1 MITSKPI
8 DSSNDLAMDV
18 QSLGRLH
25 QMANQKS
32 PEGLKESAKQFEA
45 LFINM
50 MLQSMRQAT
59 PKGNLLE
66 SHDQDIYT
74 SMLDQ
79 QLSQN
84 LAQRGMGLA
93 DMMLDQLKNL
103 NAVPPQPI
111 SPTVEGAAPVVE
123 GAVPPVA
130 GAAQVQALAPLT
142 PFDPVKIAIFEP
154 TSRPATAS
162 SAPRSVENFHA
173 KMHPHA
179 VEASRITGI
188 PPDFIL
194 GQAALESGWGK
205 REIKLPDGS
214 SSHNL
219 FGIKAGASWK
229 GKVAEVTT
237 TEYTQGVPEKV
248 VARFRAYDSDAE
260 AFRDYAALLQNNP
273 RYEQVIA
280 NGQSVSGF
288 AQGIQKS
295 GYATDPAYAA
305 KLTSVI
311 QRMQSAT

>member
-1 MITSKPI
+1 
-8 DSSNDLAMDV
+8 MDV

-93 DMMLDQLKNL
+93 DMMLNQLKNL

-111 SPTVEGAAPVVE
+111 LPAVEGAAPVIADIAPAVE
-123 GAVPPVA
+123 GAIPAVA

-142 PFDPVKIAIFEP
+142 PFDPVKTTIFEP
-154 TSRPATAS
+154 TSRPATANSGYGFGGHDAGPAQKLKCGAS
-162 SAPRSVENFHA
+162 SA
-173 KMHPHA
+173 
-179 VEASRITGI
+179 
-188 PPDFIL
+188 DF
-194 GQAALESGWGK
+194 
-205 REIKLPDGS
+205 
-214 SSHNL
+214 
-219 FGIKAGASWK
+219 
-229 GKVAEVTT
+229 T
-237 TEYTQGVPEKV
+237 YC
-248 VARFRAYDSDAE
+248 
-260 AFRDYAALLQNNP
+260 
-273 RYEQVIA
+273 
-280 NGQSVSGF
+280 
-288 AQGIQKS
+288 
-295 GYATDPAYAA
+295 
-305 KLTSVI
+305 
-311 QRMQSAT
+311 

>member
-1 MITSKPI
+1 
-8 DSSNDLAMDV
+8 
-18 QSLGRLH
+18 
-25 QMANQKS
+25 
-32 PEGLKESAKQFEA
+32 LKESAKQFEA

-93 DMMLDQLKNL
+93 DMMLNQLKNL

-111 SPTVEGAAPVVE
+111 LPAVEGAAPVIADIAPAVE
-123 GAVPPVA
+123 GAIPAVA

-142 PFDPVKIAIFEP
+142 PFDPVKTTIFEP
-154 TSRPATAS
+154 TSRPATAN

-311 QRMQSAT
+311 QRMQSVT